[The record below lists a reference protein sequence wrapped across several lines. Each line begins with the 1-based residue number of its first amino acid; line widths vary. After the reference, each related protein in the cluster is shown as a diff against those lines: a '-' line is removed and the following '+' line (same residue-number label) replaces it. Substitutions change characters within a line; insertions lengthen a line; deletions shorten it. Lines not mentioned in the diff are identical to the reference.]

1 MAPNVPVV
9 VPVVVVTVVVAVAV
23 AVAAVALPH
32 RELAPPVH
40 FAIRRDQLHR
50 QAAAETQPW
59 TCSRRP
65 PHRSPGTEKPH

>member
-1 MAPNVPVV
+1 MA
-9 VPVVVVTVVVAVAV
+9 VVVVAVVVAVAV

>member
-1 MAPNVPVV
+1 M
-9 VPVVVVTVVVAVAV
+9 VVVVAVVVVAVVVAVAV

>member
-1 MAPNVPVV
+1 M
-9 VPVVVVTVVVAVAV
+9 VVVVAVVVVAVVVAVAV

-32 RELAPPVH
+32 RELAPPDH
-40 FAIRRDQLHR
+40 HAIRRHQLHR

>member
-1 MAPNVPVV
+1 M
-9 VPVVVVTVVVAVAV
+9 VVVVAVVVVAVVVAVAV

-32 RELAPPVH
+32 RELAPPVY

-59 TCSRRP
+59 TYSRRP
-65 PHRSPGTEKPH
+65 PHRSP